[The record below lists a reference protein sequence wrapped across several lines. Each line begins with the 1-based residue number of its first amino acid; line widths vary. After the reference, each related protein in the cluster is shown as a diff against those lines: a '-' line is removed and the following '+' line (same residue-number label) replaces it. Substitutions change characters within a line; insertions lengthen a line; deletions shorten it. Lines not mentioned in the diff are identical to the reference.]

1 MYLVIQKEAA
11 NLAVS
16 RVRLWLKENPEKNL
30 KVVFNVFTE
39 EEEEKYRKI
48 FK

>member
-16 RVRLWLKENPEKNL
+16 RARLWLKENPEKNL

-39 EEEEKYRKI
+39 EEEEKYRRI

>member
-39 EEEEKYRKI
+39 EEEEKYRRI

>member
-1 MYLVIQKEAA
+1 MVIQKEAA